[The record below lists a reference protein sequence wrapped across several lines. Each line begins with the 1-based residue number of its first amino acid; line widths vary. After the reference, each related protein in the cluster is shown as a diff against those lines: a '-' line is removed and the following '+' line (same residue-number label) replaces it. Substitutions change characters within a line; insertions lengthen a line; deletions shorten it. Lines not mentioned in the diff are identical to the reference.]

1 MTLEEREQLTT
12 LFEQYGKLLTQV
24 QSQAM
29 HLYLVEDLSLQEVA
43 DVLAT
48 SRQAVNDAIKKG
60 KAKLFK
66 IKEGLE

>member
-1 MTLEEREQLTT
+1 MTLEEREQLTI

-60 KAKLFK
+60 KAKLLK